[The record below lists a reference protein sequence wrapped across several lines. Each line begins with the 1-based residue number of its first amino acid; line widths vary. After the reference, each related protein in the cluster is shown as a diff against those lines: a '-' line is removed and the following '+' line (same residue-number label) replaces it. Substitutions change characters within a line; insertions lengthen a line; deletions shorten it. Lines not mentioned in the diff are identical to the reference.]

1 MKRKFLIFNFH
12 SISDKQSATFPSMP
26 VKVFRQVCGYLLR
39 NFFIAPLCDIEGS
52 FSTRKPIG
60 VITFD
65 DGFSDFHEN
74 ALEILSEK
82 NLTATHHLIASSV
95 ITGQT
100 LWSQKL
106 NDLMDAYYFGSRRF
120 VVPELGIH
128 TLLRCKAYT
137 EKLCREIYMKMLNDP
152 GLHGIIENLETAL
165 QEEVSYSKMM
175 NREQIQECMQHG
187 ITFGSH
193 TYTHKNLCLLEGSEL
208 EYELS
213 ASKRAIEEITGN
225 APCLSLAVPNGQYN
239 AGVIEACKAAGYR
252 FLLTTHRRSFTA
264 PFDCFELPR
273 VSLSNTNYWKAL
285 LLIQAFTHNILYD
298 R

>member
-12 SISDKQSATFPSMP
+12 SISDKQSAAFPSMP
-26 VKVFRQVCGYLLR
+26 VKVFRQVCRYLQR
-39 NFFIAPLCDIEGS
+39 NFFIAPLSDIEGS

-74 ALEILSEK
+74 ALEILSERQ
-82 NLTATHHLIASSV
+82 LTATHHVIADSV
-95 ITGQT
+95 ISGQT

-106 NDLMDAYYFGSRRF
+106 NDLMDAYYFGSRQF
-120 VVPELGIH
+120 VVPELGIN
-128 TLLRCKAYT
+128 TLLKGKAYT
-137 EKLCREIYMKMLNDP
+137 EKLCREIYMKMLNDT
-152 GLHGIIENLETAL
+152 GLHGIIENLEMAL
-165 QEEVSYSKMM
+165 QEEVRYSKMM
-175 NREQIQECMQHG
+175 NRAQIQECMQYG
-187 ITFGSH
+187 ISFGSH

-213 ASKRAIEEITGN
+213 ASKRAIEEIAGN

-239 AGVIEACKAAGYR
+239 AVVKEACRAAGYR
-252 FLLTTHRRSFTA
+252 FLLTTRRRSFTA

-273 VSLSNTNYWKAL
+273 ISLSDTTYWKAFL
-285 LLIQAFTHNILYD
+285 KIQAFAHNILYD